1 MYFDNPVNLASA
13 KIDKCIRNL
22 RSGLEPDVLLYWYKQ
37 IQYESIEKVEHEL
50 KDKIHFEQDRILWM
64 RFKINISIR
73 AIPLVLETIENCI
86 PLMEYSTELYFR
98 KIQEILL
105 EKIETTIDE
114 NKDKKI
120 LNTKNIKVVIIIQK
134 SLKQVDNIISLILK
148 QNRFCYYSN
157 LIIRT

>member
-13 KIDKCIRNL
+13 KIDKSIRNL
-22 RSGLEPDVLLYWYKQ
+22 RSGLEPEVLLYWYRQ
-37 IQYESIEKVEHEL
+37 IQNESIEKVGNEL

-73 AIPLVLETIENCI
+73 AIPLVLETIENFI

-105 EKIETTIDE
+105 EKIETTIDQ
-114 NKDKKI
+114 NKNK
-120 LNTKNIKVVIIIQK
+120 KNIKYKKHK
-134 SLKQVDNIISLILK
+134 S
-148 QNRFCYYSN
+148 SN
-157 LIIRT
+157 YNKKKKYRTSR

>member
-13 KIDKCIRNL
+13 KIDKSIRNL
-22 RSGLEPDVLLYWYKQ
+22 RSGLEPEVLLYWYRQ
-37 IQYESIEKVEHEL
+37 IQYESIEKVENEL

-73 AIPLVLETIENCI
+73 AIPIVLETIENFI

-105 EKIETTIDE
+105 EKIETKSDQNQ
-114 NKDKKI
+114 NKKKI
-120 LNTKNIKVVIIIQK
+120 NTKNIELVIIIQK
-134 SLKQVDNIISLILK
+134 KGIRQVDNIFS
-148 QNRFCYYSN
+148 
-157 LIIRT
+157 

>member
-13 KIDKCIRNL
+13 KIDKSIRNL
-22 RSGLEPDVLLYWYKQ
+22 RSGLEPEVLLYWYRQ
-37 IQYESIEKVEHEL
+37 IQYESIEKVGNEL

-73 AIPLVLETIENCI
+73 AIPIVLETIENFI

-105 EKIETTIDE
+105 EKIETKSDQNQ
-114 NKDKKI
+114 NKKKNKYKKYKI
-120 LNTKNIKVVIIIQK
+120 SNYNTKKRDK
-134 SLKQVDNIISLILK
+134 TG
-148 QNRFCYYSN
+148 R
-157 LIIRT
+157 

>member
-13 KIDKCIRNL
+13 KVDQSIRNL
-22 RSGLEPDVLLYWYKQ
+22 RSGLEPEVLLYWYRQ
-37 IQYESIEKVEHEL
+37 IQYESIEKVGNEL

-73 AIPLVLETIENCI
+73 AIPIVLETIENFI

-105 EKIETTIDE
+105 EKIETKSDQNQ
-114 NKDKKI
+114 NKKKNKYKKYKI
-120 LNTKNIKVVIIIQK
+120 SNYNTKKRDK
-134 SLKQVDNIISLILK
+134 TG
-148 QNRFCYYSN
+148 R
-157 LIIRT
+157 

>member
-13 KIDKCIRNL
+13 KIDKSIRNL
-22 RSGLEPDVLLYWYKQ
+22 RSGLEPEVLLYWYRQ
-37 IQYESIEKVEHEL
+37 IQYESMERVGNEL

-73 AIPLVLETIENCI
+73 AIPIVLETIETFI

-105 EKIETTIDE
+105 EKIETKSDQNQ
-114 NKDKKI
+114 NKKK
-120 LNTKNIKVVIIIQK
+120 
-134 SLKQVDNIISLILK
+134 
-148 QNRFCYYSN
+148 
-157 LIIRT
+157 

>member
-13 KIDKCIRNL
+13 KIDKSIRNL
-22 RSGLEPDVLLYWYKQ
+22 RSGLEPEVLLYWYRQ
-37 IQYESIEKVEHEL
+37 IQNESIEKVGNEL

-73 AIPLVLETIENCI
+73 AIPIVLETIENFI

-105 EKIETTIDE
+105 EKIETKSHQNQNEKI
-114 NKDKKI
+114 NKYKKYKI
-120 LNTKNIKVVIIIQK
+120 SNCNTKKRYK
-134 SLKQVDNIISLILK
+134 TG
-148 QNRFCYYSN
+148 R
-157 LIIRT
+157 

>member
-13 KIDKCIRNL
+13 KIDKSIRNL
-22 RSGLEPDVLLYWYKQ
+22 RSGLEPEVLLYWYRQ
-37 IQYESIEKVEHEL
+37 IQYQSIEKVGNHL

-73 AIPLVLETIENCI
+73 AIPIVLETIENFI

-105 EKIETTIDE
+105 EKIETKSHQ
-114 NKDKKI
+114 NQNKKI
-120 LNTKNIKVVIIIQK
+120 NKYKK
-134 SLKQVDNIISLILK
+134 YKISNYNPK
-148 QNRFCYYSN
+148 KRYKTG
-157 LIIRT
+157 R

>member
-13 KIDKCIRNL
+13 KIDKSIRNL
-22 RSGLEPDVLLYWYKQ
+22 RSGLEPEVLLYWYRQ
-37 IQYESIEKVEHEL
+37 IQNESIEKVGNEL

-73 AIPLVLETIENCI
+73 AIPIVLETIENFI

-105 EKIETTIDE
+105 EKIETKSDQ
-114 NKDKKI
+114 NQNKKI
-120 LNTKNIKVVIIIQK
+120 NKYKKYKISNYNTFCQF
-134 SLKQVDNIISLILK
+134 VD
-148 QNRFCYYSN
+148 CYY
-157 LIIRT
+157 

>member
-13 KIDKCIRNL
+13 KIDKSIRNL
-22 RSGLEPDVLLYWYKQ
+22 RSGLEPEVLLYWYRQ
-37 IQYESIEKVEHEL
+37 IQYESIEKVGNEL

-73 AIPLVLETIENCI
+73 AIPIVLETIENFI

-105 EKIETTIDE
+105 DKIETKSDQNQ
-114 NKDKKI
+114 NKKNKYKQYKI
-120 LNTKNIKVVIIIQK
+120 SNYNTNKRYKR
-134 SLKQVDNIISLILK
+134 D
-148 QNRFCYYSN
+148 R
-157 LIIRT
+157 